1 MLVGSFFI
9 NQIFI
14 KIDFRM
20 YATLQLN
27 GERRRKG
34 SSTNLNDFQVGDSS
48 SVIFFSSEKSSWLW
62 IDRQTK
68 LIFINFLGA
77 RKFRWLGGFWMLI
90 NWFILQERSTEQC
103 HYPGCPEVSSC
114 WGAQVSLN
122 SGIAGSNAITEI
134 YLLEILTF
142 CHSSRLS
149 SLLFFEIVFVIVLR
163 VNFSGVK
170 EDKCGEEISTVKL
183 TTCRSPLRR
192 IKNNSEDSVR

>member
-103 HYPGCPEVSSC
+103 HYPSCPEVSSC

-134 YLLEILTF
+134 YL
-142 CHSSRLS
+142 
-149 SLLFFEIVFVIVLR
+149 FEIVTFVILCQVCYSLR
-163 VNFSGVK
+163 LSLSLCSG
-170 EDKCGEEISTVKL
+170 
-183 TTCRSPLRR
+183 
-192 IKNNSEDSVR
+192 

>member
-48 SVIFFSSEKSSWLW
+48 SVIFFSSEESSWLW

-77 RKFRWLGGFWMLI
+77 RNIGLVGFGTSDVDQLVYSPGKIQGAVPLFKLPRSLFLLGSSGLSELPSQKFICL
-90 NWFILQERSTEQC
+90 
-103 HYPGCPEVSSC
+103 
-114 WGAQVSLN
+114 
-122 SGIAGSNAITEI
+122 
-134 YLLEILTF
+134 
-142 CHSSRLS
+142 RLS
-149 SLLFFEIVFVIVLR
+149 PLSFFAKFVIL
-163 VNFSGVK
+163 
-170 EDKCGEEISTVKL
+170 
-183 TTCRSPLRR
+183 
-192 IKNNSEDSVR
+192 

>member
-1 MLVGSFFI
+1 MRNVGASSASLAGLRRRPCVFLWGDFALTPYLNRLTTGEVWLKPPSQHYKDMRIVTIFNGFCKQIAIWLSLFQFYTYTLGEQGPMLVGSFFI

-77 RKFRWLGGFWMLI
+77 RNFIGLVGFGAL
-90 NWFILQERSTEQC
+90 
-103 HYPGCPEVSSC
+103 VVDC
-114 WGAQVSLN
+114 WWRLPLSEWIFVLN
-122 SGIAGSNAITEI
+122 
-134 YLLEILTF
+134 
-142 CHSSRLS
+142 
-149 SLLFFEIVFVIVLR
+149 
-163 VNFSGVK
+163 
-170 EDKCGEEISTVKL
+170 
-183 TTCRSPLRR
+183 TT
-192 IKNNSEDSVR
+192 